1 MDSQKRFPVS
11 GLASVAVL
19 GLAVAAA
26 CFGQFETASV
36 LGTVLDPHAAAIPQ
50 AKVSLENI
58 DTGTAQTTV
67 ADAGGNYQFL
77 EVRVGR
83 YKVMAEAAGFKR
95 VATPLFK
102 VDVGARQRVQ
112 VSLSVGDV
120 TEVVEV
126 AAAASLLEPDSSDL
140 GQVINRDAVVDLPL
154 NGRSNASLALLAP
167 GIRNAYGL
175 AKRESS
181 FNVSGLRSQFNNF
194 ILDGVDNNAYG
205 TSNQGLS
212 NQVIQ
217 LPPDA
222 VQEFKVITNSY
233 SAEYGRVGG
242 AVVNASMRSGTNAYH
257 GTTWEFLRNTDLNAV
272 GFFKPTGGQ
281 KPVYIQNQF
290 GGAGGGPIKRDK
302 LFFFADYEGW
312 RRLQKALFISSVPTL
327 AQRTGNLG
335 VSVAN
340 PYDGSIYPNGV
351 IPASLITKFG
361 ATVLNALPAPNLN
374 GNTKN
379 YSALLPATDNDN
391 KGDIRGDYYISDK
404 LTAFTRFSDR
414 IYYQLAAPNSGIP
427 GPSGQGAGIT
437 SRVMN
442 WQTASGITWT
452 INSTSLLEFRM
463 GASKTEGM
471 KTPATLDGGPS
482 MLDLYGI
489 SGLPTDKSLTGG
501 LNTQNITGYQSYG
514 RDYTSPQWQ
523 NPLVLNPKLNYSLI
537 RGRHTLKLGYE
548 FQAID
553 TLLDDFNPAY
563 GQDIYG
569 GQFSNPTPTKS
580 NALYDISDFLLGAR
594 STYHLTNYTVAHLRQ
609 RMDFAYLQDDFKVS
623 PKLTL
628 NLGLRYEFATP
639 QYDRDNHMANYDAAT
654 NSLVYASNGSIAS
667 RALVNLAYKNLGP
680 RLGLAYSVTPKTVIR
695 GGYGISYVLFLR
707 QGGDS
712 YLAYN
717 GPYVVNAQITQ
728 SPSQPLCGVNSAP
741 TTCFRPTEMG
751 YPAGFA
757 SPANFSTVT
766 TKTVYIDPSI
776 RTPYV
781 QTWHF
786 TIEREL
792 FKGLVLNTG
801 YSGNHS
807 VGLWVNGDLNQAL
820 PNLAGQ
826 ALPVKVRR
834 PNPLF
839 DYIDSNFAAG
849 FSTYN
854 ALQVK
859 LEKRYASGFY
869 LLNSFTW
876 SKAIDNASGALEAAN
891 GDQQAINLFDAQSAK
906 GLSGYDQP
914 FNNTT
919 TAIYNVPVGRGRRFA
934 AGMPGVAD
942 AVLGGWALSGINT
955 MTSGQT
961 INLTYDPSAAFI
973 ATDGSKN
980 SAIYRPNII
989 GDPMMP
995 AGQRSITQYF
1005 NPLTVLVPT
1014 DVTHPY
1020 GNAGRNIGRSAPLYN
1035 VDLGLH
1041 KQFHLPGEGRN
1052 LEFRSEIFNALNK
1065 TNFSPAASD
1074 RSTSFFGTITST
1086 FPARQVQ
1093 FALKFMF

>member
-1 MDSQKRFPVS
+1 MLKFQGMDSQKRFPVS

-19 GLAVAAA
+19 GLPSASAAFA
-26 CFGQFETASV
+26 QFETASV

-205 TSNQGLS
+205 TSNQGRS
-212 NQVIQ
+212 NQVVQ

-312 RRLQKALFISSVPTL
+312 RRLQKALSISSVPTL
-327 AQRTGNLG
+327 AQRTGNLA
-335 VSVAN
+335 VSVPN

-427 GPSGQGAGIT
+427 GPSGQSAGN
-437 SRVMN
+437 R
-442 WQTASGITWT
+442 AS
-452 INSTSLLEFRM
+452 NVPVR
-463 GASKTEGM
+463 
-471 KTPATLDGGPS
+471 ATLRPLKIKS
-482 MLDLYGI
+482 A
-489 SGLPTDKSLTGG
+489 PT
-501 LNTQNITGYQSYG
+501 
-514 RDYTSPQWQ
+514 RP
-523 NPLVLNPKLNYSLI
+523 PC
-537 RGRHTLKLGYE
+537 
-548 FQAID
+548 
-553 TLLDDFNPAY
+553 
-563 GQDIYG
+563 
-569 GQFSNPTPTKS
+569 
-580 NALYDISDFLLGAR
+580 
-594 STYHLTNYTVAHLRQ
+594 
-609 RMDFAYLQDDFKVS
+609 VS
-623 PKLTL
+623 PVIFS
-628 NLGLRYEFATP
+628 E
-639 QYDRDNHMANYDAAT
+639 
-654 NSLVYASNGSIAS
+654 
-667 RALVNLAYKNLGP
+667 P
-680 RLGLAYSVTPKTVIR
+680 RLGKIVFP
-695 GGYGISYVLFLR
+695 
-707 QGGDS
+707 
-712 YLAYN
+712 
-717 GPYVVNAQITQ
+717 
-728 SPSQPLCGVNSAP
+728 
-741 TTCFRPTEMG
+741 
-751 YPAGFA
+751 
-757 SPANFSTVT
+757 
-766 TKTVYIDPSI
+766 
-776 RTPYV
+776 
-781 QTWHF
+781 
-786 TIEREL
+786 
-792 FKGLVLNTG
+792 
-801 YSGNHS
+801 
-807 VGLWVNGDLNQAL
+807 
-820 PNLAGQ
+820 
-826 ALPVKVRR
+826 
-834 PNPLF
+834 
-839 DYIDSNFAAG
+839 
-849 FSTYN
+849 
-854 ALQVK
+854 
-859 LEKRYASGFY
+859 
-869 LLNSFTW
+869 
-876 SKAIDNASGALEAAN
+876 
-891 GDQQAINLFDAQSAK
+891 
-906 GLSGYDQP
+906 
-914 FNNTT
+914 
-919 TAIYNVPVGRGRRFA
+919 
-934 AGMPGVAD
+934 
-942 AVLGGWALSGINT
+942 
-955 MTSGQT
+955 
-961 INLTYDPSAAFI
+961 
-973 ATDGSKN
+973 ATDRKS
-980 SAIYRPNII
+980 
-989 GDPMMP
+989 
-995 AGQRSITQYF
+995 
-1005 NPLTVLVPT
+1005 V
-1014 DVTHPY
+1014 
-1020 GNAGRNIGRSAPLYN
+1020 
-1035 VDLGLH
+1035 
-1041 KQFHLPGEGRN
+1041 
-1052 LEFRSEIFNALNK
+1052 
-1065 TNFSPAASD
+1065 
-1074 RSTSFFGTITST
+1074 
-1086 FPARQVQ
+1086 
-1093 FALKFMF
+1093 